1 MNGKVCLVTG
11 ATSGIGRVSAEVLA
25 GMGAQ
30 VVVGA
35 RNQMKA
41 EDTVA
46 EIRAKTGNEQV
57 EYLLADLSS
66 QAEVRRM
73 AKEMQARY
81 PQLDVLLNNAGVIL
95 IRRETSV
102 DGFEKTWATNH
113 LNYFLL
119 TNLLLPMLKKSP
131 AGRVVNV
138 ASSAHWRGKINFD
151 DIQLTHGYNIMKA
164 YGQSKLANMLFTREL
179 AQRLEGSTVTA
190 NAVHPG
196 LVGTGLG
203 QYFWLARMLG
213 KLFLRR
219 AKSPEEGAETL
230 IYLASSPEVE
240 GVSGRYFVD
249 SQEAS
254 SSEQSQDEELA
265 RRLWEV
271 SEEMVKEKKDEG

>member
-73 AKEMQARY
+73 AEEMQARY
-81 PQLDVLLNNAGVIL
+81 PQLDVLLNNAGVVL
-95 IRRETSV
+95 IRREISV
-102 DGFEKTWATNH
+102 DGFEKTWGTNH

-179 AQRLEGSTVTA
+179 AQRLDGSTVTA

-196 LVGTGLG
+196 LVGTSLG

-240 GVSGRYFVD
+240 GVSGKYFVD